1 MENTQIF
8 LDTEFTGL
16 HQRTTLISIALVADS
31 GEEFYA
37 EFTDYSKVQMKK
49 LLAESDS
56 AVFFNDLLEKR
67 YLTQKTDFRRSD
79 KGTYLIGNKKG
90 IKNKLQKW
98 FAQFES
104 VEIWAD
110 VLAYDWVLF
119 CELFGGAFGIPDNI
133 FYAPFDLSTMFRKK
147 GIIGPLTDEGKIK
160 EIYHNDK
167 IDINAMIIRKNFND
181 VSRFILAGVDSK
193 LQHNALED
201 ARAEKICYEKLMG
214 I

>member
-1 MENTQIF
+1 MTRIF

-16 HQRTTLISIALVADS
+16 HQRTTLISMALVADS

-37 EFTDYSKVQMKK
+37 EFTDYSNSQMQE
-49 LLAESDS
+49 LLDDSKSVDFFSD
-56 AVFFNDLLEKR
+56 VLKKR
-67 YLTQKTDFRRSD
+67 YLINNLDFERAQNGS
-79 KGTYLIGNKKG
+79 YLIGDKEK
-90 IKNKLQKW
+90 IKNELQNW
-98 FAQFES
+98 FTKFES

-119 CELFGGAFGIPDNI
+119 CQLFEGAFGIPGNI
-133 FYAPFDLSTMFRKK
+133 FFAPFDLATLFRDK
-147 GIIGPLTDEGKIK
+147 GFIAPLSEELEVKEKYRKVKFDIK
-160 EIYHNDK
+160 AMDK
-167 IDINAMIIRKNFND
+167 REYFID